1 MLVAVNRGS
10 YDDGHVTAIG
20 LVVAGHFPRA
30 GDCDECYQPQLYY
43 VICGLLA
50 RLLSVSAANRTQLHI
65 VGQIVSGLA
74 GLVTLWAAWQML
86 RETRLSPRLRLLA
99 FALFACNA
107 TLIAMFV
114 QATNDAF
121 VIAFGSLAVLF
132 VLRLVRTPAARRLD
146 TRTVVLL
153 TLACIA
159 ASLSKASGVVVAVAA
174 GLLLVWHAATARRGT
189 ETSSEGRRAVAIFA
203 VSYLLIVPWLGG
215 YADDVFRL
223 GSPIGVTVPESG
235 LGVIGSQQATG
246 REFFE
251 RTGVVS
257 IVDYFTLKP
266 WDILAMPWHTS
277 APHDLGSARTSLWTQ
292 VFARSH
298 FVFFEQWPIQWY
310 DTDPKVV
317 VLGRAIFILG
327 WITTI
332 FMLIGFGFALTT
344 VFQGRRDGTPW
355 PAFWTES
362 GAVVTLT
369 GALIVALVAFT
380 YRYRH
385 EGTMK
390 AMYLYPVLLCAL
402 WAFARG
408 VRGVRA
414 KLRTRWGSVMLFDS
428 AVGTSVIAVC
438 ALYVAQLAT
447 LIQAILV
454 NGDG

>member
-1 MLVAVNRGS
+1 VLVVINRGS

-20 LVVAGHFPRA
+20 MVVAGHLPRA

-50 RLLSVSAANRTQLHI
+50 RLLGVSATDRSALHV
-65 VGQIVSGLA
+65 VGQVVSGLA
-74 GLVTLWAAWQML
+74 GVVTLWAAWRML
-86 RETRLSPRLRLLA
+86 AETRLSARLRRLA

-121 VIAFGSLAVLF
+121 VIAFGSLAVVF
-132 VLRLVRTPAARRLD
+132 TLRLVRTRAARPLD
-146 TRTVVLL
+146 TRTVILL

-159 ASLSKASGVVVAVAA
+159 ASLSKATGVVVASAV
-174 GLLLVWHAATARRGT
+174 GVLLVWHAATGSR
-189 ETSSEGRRAVAIFA
+189 SSETWRAGRRAVLIFA
-203 VSYLLIVPWLGG
+203 VPYLLIVPLLGG
-215 YADDVFRL
+215 YADDVVRL
-223 GSPIGVTVPESG
+223 GSPVGVTVPETGPSA
-235 LGVIGSQQATG
+235 IGSQQTTG
-246 REFFE
+246 REFFQ
-251 RTGVVS
+251 RIGIVS
-257 IVDYFTLKP
+257 VVDYFTLKP

-277 APHDLGSARTSLWTQ
+277 APRDLGSARTSLWTQ

-298 FVFFEQWPIQWY
+298 FVFFEQWPVQWY
-310 DTDPKVV
+310 DTDDKVI

-327 WITTI
+327 WITTV
-332 FMLIGFGFALTT
+332 FTLIGFGFALYA
-344 VFQGRRDGTPW
+344 VFRRRRDGRPW
-355 PAFWTES
+355 PALWTES
-362 GAVVTLT
+362 GVAVTLM
-369 GALIVALVAFT
+369 GALLVALIAFT

-408 VRGVRA
+408 VRGVRTN
-414 KLRTRWGSVMLFDS
+414 LRSRRGNVKLFDA

-438 ALYVAQLAT
+438 GLYVAQLAT

-454 NGDG
+454 NG